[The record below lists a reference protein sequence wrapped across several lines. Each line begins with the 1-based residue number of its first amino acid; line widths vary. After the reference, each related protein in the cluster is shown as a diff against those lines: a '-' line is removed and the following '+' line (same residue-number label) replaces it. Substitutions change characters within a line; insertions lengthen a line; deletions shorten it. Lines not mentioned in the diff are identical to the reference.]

1 MLYNI
6 CRENV
11 LVWIVRKN
19 GLNAMSIIRMKTGI
33 PSHTLPAYI
42 GITINS
48 RFMITILGA
57 NNLFPHIY
65 HKYQVY
71 AANDYFHHK
80 TSDPPFPTLY
90 EYLEST
96 YAKVCVRTEKQIFMV
111 SIRPGTSS
119 LSKSVGSWAITSLVK
134 TICIKAARVA
144 A

>member
-6 CRENV
+6 CKENV

-80 TSDPPFPTLY
+80 TSTLPFPTLY

-96 YAKVCVRTEKQIFMV
+96 YAKVCVRTEKQIFMPYYSV
-111 SIRPGTSS
+111 ISGTDY
-119 LSKSVGSWAITSLVK
+119 KIT
-134 TICIKAARVA
+134 TIDYIITGCDYIISG
-144 A
+144 